1 VHPLMWAISAMFVLY
16 FAIDPIK
23 GILGVH

>member
-1 VHPLMWAISAMFVLY
+1 MWAISAMFVLY